1 MDKKIILVIGL
12 LIIILVVIF
21 FWKKS
26 SSTLSVNLSKGYS
39 SVEEPELIKK
49 NQVNN
54 IINQREDEPELND
67 NKIPSPF
74 IDKDDQEPELIKSYT
89 IEEISQHNNKEDCWL
104 AINGK
109 VYNVTDFI
117 ARGDHP
123 GGDTILQ
130 GCGQDATSLY
140 EARPIGSGTP
150 HSDRARDLLSDYYI
164 GDFK

>member
-74 IDKDDQEPELIKSYT
+74 IDKDDQEPELIKVIRLRKFLS
-89 IEEISQHNNKEDCWL
+89 IIIKRIAGL
-104 AINGK
+104 RLMAR
-109 VYNVTDFI
+109 FI
-117 ARGDHP
+117 MLQ
-123 GGDTILQ
+123 IL
-130 GCGQDATSLY
+130 
-140 EARPIGSGTP
+140 
-150 HSDRARDLLSDYYI
+150 
-164 GDFK
+164 